1 MWRVLEEF
9 SRQRWSLTVHFYSS
23 ASLGTPLQRLPDQVP
38 CKICMNASGIT
49 NEGDILDEDEIV
61 SVDLPEILEGARP
74 ASKLIVRIVLCH
86 HYSIAIPGT
95 RKPIQTHP
103 LFNN

>member
-1 MWRVLEEF
+1 
-9 SRQRWSLTVHFYSS
+9 
-23 ASLGTPLQRLPDQVP
+23 
-38 CKICMNASGIT
+38 MNASGIT

-95 RKPIQTHP
+95 RKPIKTNTNSSSIQQLKFE
-103 LFNN
+103 LFKSSNDCIEKSNHISIFTIEPEMLKLT